1 MVAQKGAAGMD
12 EKRRVNRRRVLKGAM
27 IEFNCGA
34 HSCSVRNLS
43 EAGAALDVPYA
54 VTIPHEFTLIMETDG
69 ASRNCRV
76 IWREDNRLGV
86 TFEQVDNQPQ
96 L

>member
-1 MVAQKGAAGMD
+1 MD
-12 EKRRVNRRRVLKGAM
+12 EKRRVSRRRVLKGAI

-43 EAGAALDVPYA
+43 EAGAALDVPSA
-54 VTIPHEFTLIMETDG
+54 VTIPHESTLIMKTDG
-69 ASRNCRV
+69 AGPNCRV
-76 IWREDNRLGV
+76 IWPRDDRLGV
-86 TFEQVDNQPQ
+86 VFEQVHSQPQ